1 LAGCQSRLR
10 LEADG
15 LGLRRSRSERENE
28 NRDDCV
34 VAAER
39 QVLRAHAPQIPI
51 RVGEDGFELGRLAA
65 LHGAAEQRRDLLSL
79 FRRQRLGEMAAEQL
93 GVRPPGGLLR
103 CFVHV
108 HEAALHVVQARGH
121 HEAVDQPQVDV
132 LQTVGHFTDMLNQ
145 SFTMRQQRHGRF
157 NGLGDRS
164 PYSATGCC
172 PARSIP

>member
-1 LAGCQSRLR
+1 MGW
-10 LEADG
+10 
-15 LGLRRSRSERENE
+15 
-28 NRDDCV
+28 DC
-34 VAAER
+34 
-39 QVLRAHAPQIPI
+39 
-51 RVGEDGFELGRLAA
+51 G
-65 LHGAAEQRRDLLSL
+65 GAAANARMRTATIVSSRRRGRCCARTPRRFPFASVKTVSNSVGSPPSTARRKQRRDLLSL

-108 HEAALHVVQARGH
+108 HVAALHVVQARGH